1 MYLQFPDYDGGH
13 DLADEYLAA
22 GDPGA
27 DDDDDDVDSAG
38 YPGKPR
44 GESVGY
50 DWHLGGWMGGG
61 KCNDDCAK
69 AFDGICSDPDSR
81 NYDAAATA
89 ANFGPWPKEN
99 ECEPAPTASTAA
111 GRRRRT

>member
-1 MYLQFPDYDGGH
+1 MYLQFLYYVGGH
-13 DLADEYLAA
+13 DLADEYLAS

-27 DDDDDDVDSAG
+27 DDDDEDG
-38 YPGKPR
+38 NPNR
-44 GESVGY
+44 GAMGY

-69 AFDGICSDPDSR
+69 AFDGICSDPIAPLRRGGHRSEL
-81 NYDAAATA
+81 
-89 ANFGPWPKEN
+89 GPWPKEN
-99 ECEPAPTASTAA
+99 LCAAGTDCLTAA

>member
-1 MYLQFPDYDGGH
+1 MYLQFPDYVGGH
-13 DLADEYLAA
+13 DLADEYLSA

-27 DDDDDDVDSAG
+27 DDDDEDG
-38 YPGKPR
+38 NPNR
-44 GESVGY
+44 GASVGY

-81 NYDAAATA
+81 NTTRRPPQRTSAPGRRRTN
-89 ANFGPWPKEN
+89 ANR
-99 ECEPAPTASTAA
+99 APTASTAA